1 MKKLFLMA
9 MMMMA
14 FATSTMAQQ
23 HNLWELWTTPKAG
36 VAVSNFSTHG
46 GDFLIGPTGGANAEV
61 FFNNHVSLIFDIGY
75 SRQGSKNVYHTVN
88 NERSGPYDYSFD
100 MLNTEYLGRY
110 YIGSHLA
117 LTAGLHLGR
126 IIKAKSKFNG
136 KTNDIKD
143 QLHKGLVSIP
153 AGFAINFGNLDLEA
167 KYNFSLNKVPKTA
180 QAKAI
185 LGQCHEHLVQVTLGY
200 RINVLW

>member
-1 MKKLFLMA
+1 MKKVFLLALLMA
-9 MMMMA
+9 TMMNA
-14 FATSTMAQQ
+14 NAQQ

-46 GDFLIGPTGGANAEV
+46 GDFKIGFTGGANAEV
-61 FFNNHVSLIFDIGY
+61 FFNNHVSLIFDISY
-75 SRQGSKNVYHTVN
+75 SRQGSVNVYHTLN
-88 NERSGPYDYSFD
+88 NERTGPYDYSFD

-110 YIGSHLA
+110 YLGSHFA
-117 LTAGLHLGR
+117 LTGGLHLGR
-126 IIKAKSKFNG
+126 IMKARSTFNG
-136 KTNDIKD
+136 KTNAIKD
-143 QLHKGLVSIP
+143 QLHRGLVSIP
-153 AGFAINFGNLDLEA
+153 AGFAINFGNIDLEA

-180 QAKAI
+180 KAKAI